1 MYAAMTEDKP
11 EGLQIST
18 ISQVISCKRVPV
30 WYNKD
35 KRYKTLLQKGLG
47 AFADIFQFF
56 FHLENSGKIHLQK
69 MGVFH

>member
-1 MYAAMTEDKP
+1 MPQPARHGFQRNSPGDEQ
-11 EGLQIST
+11 G
-18 ISQVISCKRVPV
+18 RVRMPV

-56 FHLENSGKIHLQK
+56 FHLEKSGKIHLQK

>member
-1 MYAAMTEDKP
+1 MPQPARHGFQRNSTGDKQ
-11 EGLQIST
+11 G
-18 ISQVISCKRVPV
+18 RVGMPV

>member
-1 MYAAMTEDKP
+1 M
-11 EGLQIST
+11 
-18 ISQVISCKRVPV
+18 PV

>member
-1 MYAAMTEDKP
+1 M
-11 EGLQIST
+11 
-18 ISQVISCKRVPV
+18 PV

-56 FHLENSGKIHLQK
+56 FHLEKSGKIHLQK